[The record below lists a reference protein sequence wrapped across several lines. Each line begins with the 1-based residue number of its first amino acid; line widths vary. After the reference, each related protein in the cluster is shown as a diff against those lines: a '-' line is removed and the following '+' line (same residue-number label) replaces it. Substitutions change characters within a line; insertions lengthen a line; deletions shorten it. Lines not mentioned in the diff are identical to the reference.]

1 MPTVGGWPVGNYLAN
16 PGNRAMVLSLFAEHV
31 YLSLVPI
38 VLAVVISIPLGWLA
52 HKRSWAT
59 AVLLGTSSVV
69 YTIPSLALF
78 VLLPAV
84 LGTQILDPLNIV
96 VALTIYTVALLV
108 RSTISALEALPDRVL
123 DAATAMGFQPVR
135 RFLTVEL
142 PLAVPVIVAGLRVAV
157 VSNVSL
163 VTIGALIGIGGLGQ
177 LFTGGF
183 ATGNVPEMT
192 VGLVLTAALAL
203 VVDAVVVAGR
213 YAGTPWLRAVKS

>member
-52 HKRSWAT
+52 HQRSWAT

-203 VVDAVVVAGR
+203 VVDAVVVTGR

>member
-59 AVLLGTSSVV
+59 AALLGTSSVV

>member
-52 HKRSWAT
+52 HQRSWAT
-59 AVLLGTSSVV
+59 AALLGTSSVV

-78 VLLPAV
+78 VVLPAV